1 MKYYIFNHY
10 DKGQHSENSMCRRD
24 LDGDWFICK
33 SHDQLKSWRN
43 RENLNYSKDRA
54 IDKFQ
59 CDGSNRVE
67 VFENWLK
74 DNFNIPSYATIINNY
89 EEDRSD
95 EYADQLYQLH
105 NEADKLHR
113 FTVSKKTKDVQIIYL
128 LKYNN
133 EVVYVGQSNSTG
145 RPYQHTDKKWDEVE
159 YIFIPNRFNLNLV
172 EKTYIDRYKP
182 KYNKG
187 NPVSNSVMKRV
198 YQKLINKIN

>member
-1 MKYYIFNHY
+1 MKYYVFNKY
-10 DKGQHSENSMCRRD
+10 DKGQYSENAMCRRD
-24 LDGDWFICK
+24 LDGDWLICK
-33 SHDQLKSWRN
+33 SHDQLKSWRGKK
-43 RENLNYSKDRA
+43 YSKDRA
-54 IDKFQ
+54 GYTFE
-59 CDGSNRVE
+59 CHGSKRIE
-67 VFENWLK
+67 EFENWLK

-95 EYADQLYQLH
+95 EYANQLYQLH
-105 NEADKLHR
+105 NESDKLHR

-159 YIFIPNRFNLNLV
+159 YIFIPNRFNLSLV

-187 NPVSNSVMKRV
+187 NPISNSVMKRV